1 MGDSGVRGLGRVL
14 SECVQLKKET
24 CMVVR
29 WWVVAQNNDMDPA
42 CVTTYCHKEL
52 SGVGTTYCCYSSQ
65 QNNQIRLLETEI

>member
-1 MGDSGVRGLGRVL
+1 MCVDGGSGSSSIRMF
-14 SECVQLKKET
+14 SLKRRL
-24 CMVVR
+24 VVR